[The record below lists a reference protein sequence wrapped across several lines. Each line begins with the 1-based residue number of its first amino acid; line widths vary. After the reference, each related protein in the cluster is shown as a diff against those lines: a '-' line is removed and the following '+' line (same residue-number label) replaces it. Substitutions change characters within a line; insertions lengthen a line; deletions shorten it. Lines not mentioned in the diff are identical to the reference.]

1 MHRYVLS
8 RASAALAAA
17 VALLPAAGMAQQ
29 AQAPVT
35 VEACAP
41 CHGIDGIAKE
51 ADVPHLAGQNL
62 VYLYNQLQA
71 FRSGK
76 RPHKEMRYMAR
87 HLTEPE
93 MEALAAYFASLPRS

>member
-1 MHRYVLS
+1 MSRLDCLALS
-8 RASAALAAA
+8 LAAMA
-17 VALLPAAGMAQQ
+17 AAGCVLPARAQQ
-29 AQAPVT
+29 PAPVT

-41 CHGIDGIAKE
+41 CHGMDGIARE

-87 HLTEPE
+87 HLTEQE
-93 MEALAAYFASLPRS
+93 MEALAAYFSAQPRS

>member
-1 MHRYVLS
+1 MKR
-8 RASAALAAA
+8 RPALALLTSAA
-17 VALLPAAGMAQQ
+17 VAVSAPASHAQ
-29 AQAPVT
+29 QAPVT

-41 CHGIDGIAKE
+41 CHGMDGIAKE

-87 HLTEPE
+87 HLTQDE